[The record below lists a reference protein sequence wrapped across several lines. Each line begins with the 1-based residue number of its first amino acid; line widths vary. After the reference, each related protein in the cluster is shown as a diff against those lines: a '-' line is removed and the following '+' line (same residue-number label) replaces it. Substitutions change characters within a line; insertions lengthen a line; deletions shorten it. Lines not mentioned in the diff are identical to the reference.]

1 MSGAKNCPETPRQKM
16 IGMMYL
22 VLTAMLALNVSSEIL
37 NGFSLV
43 DNSLRNT
50 ITSANKR
57 NTALYED
64 FDYLYQ
70 RNPTKVK
77 EWLDKAQ
84 KVQKNA
90 DELYQYIENFKY
102 QILKI
107 ADGKKAD
114 KNSINII
121 NKENIDA
128 AGEYALTKKNG
139 KKLRENIQKY
149 RNFLLETVANNPTKQ
164 ELYSTMFETNG
175 GSRWE
180 KKLFESMPVSAAIT
194 ILTKYQSD
202 IRSAEAEAVEYLKSQ
217 TDALDFRVNKIQ
229 AYVVP
234 NSKYIIQGSKYSANI
249 ILSATDS
256 TKKYNYYINNQKLS
270 KGTYEFIATKT
281 GTFNY
286 TGHIQIQGND
296 GKEKTYQFSE
306 NYTVGKPT
314 ATISN
319 KDLNVVYRGIDN
331 QFSISVPGI
340 PAEKVNVKVEGGTAK
355 KGADGNYIIRANRDG
370 EITIIVT
377 TNIEGK
383 EQIMGSS
390 HFRVKYLPD
399 PKAYLSYT
407 DAGGVPRTTQEGRMT
422 RKQLQT
428 AKLIASY
435 GEDQLVKA
443 KFNITSFTMLTAIGV
458 ATSNSEELSNRQRTQ
473 LKQLEGGD
481 IITFKNIKAVG
492 PDGKTR
498 SLGII
503 QVEL

>member
-1 MSGAKNCPETPRQKM
+1 
-16 IGMMYL
+16 MYL

-43 DNSLRNT
+43 DSSLRNT
-50 ITSANKR
+50 ITSSNKR
-57 NTALYED
+57 NTALYQD

-70 RNPTKVK
+70 KNPTKVK

-84 KVQKNA
+84 QVQQNA
-90 DELYQYIENFKY
+90 DELYQYLADFKY

-107 ADGKKAD
+107 ADGEKAD
-114 KNSINII
+114 KKGINII
-121 NKENIDA
+121 NKEDIDA
-128 AGEYALTKKNG
+128 AGEYALTKRNG
-139 KKLRENIQKY
+139 RILREKIEHY
-149 RNFLLETVANNPTKQ
+149 RQFLIATVANNPTKQ
-164 ELYSTMFETNG
+164 EMYRTMFETDG

-202 IRSAEAEAVEYLKSQ
+202 IRSAEAETVEYLKAQ
-217 TDALDFRVNKIQ
+217 TDALDFRVNKVQ

-234 NSKYIIQGSKYSANI
+234 NSRYIVQGSKYTANI
-249 ILSATDS
+249 ILAATDS
-256 TKKYNYYINNQKLS
+256 TKKYDYYVNNQKLPRDS
-270 KGTYEFIATKT
+270 YEFIATKT
-281 GTFNY
+281 GTFTY
-286 TGHIQIQGND
+286 TGQIKMPSND
-296 GKEKTYQFSE
+296 GTAKTYHFTE

-340 PAEKVNVKVEGGTAK
+340 AAEKVNVKVEGGTAQ
-355 KGADGNYIIRANRDG
+355 KGTDGNYIIRANRDG
-370 EITIIVT
+370 EIVIIAT
-377 TNIEGK
+377 TTIEGK
-383 EQIMGSS
+383 EQVMGTS

-407 DAGGVPRTTQEGRMT
+407 DAGGIPRTTQEGRIT
-422 RKQLQT
+422 RRQLQT

-458 ATSNSEELSNRQRTQ
+458 ATSESEQLSNRQRTQ
-473 LKQLEGGD
+473 LSELEGGD